1 MNRLLYTA
9 LMSIATLT
17 ATAQDKIQ
25 LWPNGAPNA
34 KVDKTYNEETVM
46 ISPNVPRIY
55 YVTDP
60 TLTIFRPTDSSTGQH
75 PAIVICPG
83 GGYQRLAFDKEG
95 LDIAQKFAEN
105 GFVAFVLKYRLPSDR
120 IMGDKSVGPLQDV
133 QRAIRLVRLNAEH
146 YGVDANRIGVIGF
159 SAGGHL
165 ASTACTLYDY
175 EAYSDADSAVSAR
188 PDFGVL
194 MYPVISMEYGLTHH
208 GSHENLIGGLG
219 DENLLTTL
227 FSTEKQVKTG
237 NPPVFMVH
245 AIDDNSVPFHN
256 STRFAEAMIENGNDV
271 ELHLFPHG
279 GHGFGLGEDRHVN
292 GWFDMMLKWF
302 KEAL

>member
-1 MNRLLYTA
+1 MKSIFFTT
-9 LMSIATLT
+9 LMCIA
-17 ATAQDKIQ
+17 AISANAQEEIKIWQ
-25 LWPNGAPNA
+25 NGAPNSKA
-34 KVDKTYNEETVM
+34 DKEYHEETIM
-46 ISPNVPRIY
+46 ISPDVPRVY

-60 TLTIFRPTDSSTGQH
+60 TLTVFHPVGKEEKQH

-95 LDIAQKFAEN
+95 LEIAKRFAEN
-105 GFVAFVLKYRLPSDR
+105 GFVAFVLKYRLPSER
-120 IMGDKSVGPLQDV
+120 IMEDKSVGPLQDV
-133 QRAIRLVRLNAEH
+133 QRAIRVVRQNAEQ
-146 YGVDANRIGVIGF
+146 YGVDPKHIGVIGF

-165 ASTACTLYDY
+165 ASSACTLYDY
-175 EAYSDADSAVSAR
+175 KTYENADSVVSAR

-194 MYPVISMEYGLTHH
+194 MYPVISMEFGLTHH
-208 GSHENLIGGLG
+208 GTHENLIGGLG

-237 NPPVFMVH
+237 NPPVFIVH
-245 AIDDNSVPFHN
+245 AIDDSSVPFHN

-271 ELHLFPHG
+271 ELHLFPQG
-279 GHGFGLGEDRHVN
+279 GHGFGLGQDRHVN

-302 KEAL
+302 NETL